1 MPLWAV
7 DDSLAAQLT
16 RNARQIVQLLKDIQ
30 VDIVRHVRTAL
41 SLKITVVGVSVD
53 GLMALLGATVIVVVL
68 CRWQGTSRML
78 RWPILLLILTNIVAD
93 LVGYLAVRCTIKL
106 VEWLLARATSWEA
119 QVPLE
124 PGEGYAEWLAKAEA
138 LDASDGRAAWR
149 ARLESELYDWR
160 HAQATAQ
167 RLRQARE
174 EGDAAALMRLLLPCL
189 KPNVAGVQEYEL
201 YCRARAGTK
210 HAISAL
216 IEEVSTS
223 LRWIADTRPTS
234 PDTTAFLRTAHVA
247 FGNEALVLSGG
258 ATLGIYHYG
267 VLKALLSEGLLP
279 AVISGTSAG
288 AVVAAMACC
297 RTDDELQRV
306 LEDESDLFREMGS
319 EGPFADSEGRAD
331 TVGRQLW
338 RLLRHGRMYDA
349 EQFRCGLAWFT
360 RGFTFREA
368 YGHSGRTLNITCTPL
383 KSRGN
388 GAPPLMLNHIDTPH
402 IDIASAVTASACVP
416 GLIEPVVLLERGP
429 DGALRPFHHLDASD
443 DRITL
448 RDGSF
453 ESDVPLKQLL
463 GAFGCCFTI
472 VSQVNPHIAPFLETP
487 AQAILSEVTNQS
499 GLAASLAG
507 LQRFLF
513 REVQHRCR
521 ALAALNMLPTLFGED
536 AAGVFQQRYH
546 GSLTIVPRLDARD
559 CIHGVI
565 SNPSVADMHRYLDEG
580 RLKTWEALQ
589 CIQQLLSLEK
599 AVEAARTDTQQQLH
613 AARAARA
620 ASLTPSCSSSRLA
633 AEGDAAEEQPA
644 PPPRPSPLARLPKSS
659 LPKASSWAN
668 GLDGLSTEESRR
680 SVELFRDS
688 RALLEEHSD
697 GGPSPPQLPP
707 TSMPDAASP
716 GLRTLL
722 PTLCRAAFSPR
733 KGVDGDRNSEA
744 WKSCDS

>member
-1 MPLWAV
+1 MDRLAVAAMPLWAV

-149 ARLESELYDWR
+149 ERLESELYDWR

-189 KPNVAGVQEYEL
+189 KPNVAGVQEDEL

-223 LRWIADTRPTS
+223 LRWTASLDADTELPVAPRSSAGRRVGSPGPWHGGTDLVHRLALETTEGVCWYSRHSRPLSLVVGCNTCILPPPRIADTRPTS

-306 LEDESDLFREMGS
+306 PAMAR
-319 EGPFADSEGRAD
+319 
-331 TVGRQLW
+331 
-338 RLLRHGRMYDA
+338 
-349 EQFRCGLAWFT
+349 
-360 RGFTFREA
+360 
-368 YGHSGRTLNITCTPL
+368 
-383 KSRGN
+383 
-388 GAPPLMLNHIDTPH
+388 
-402 IDIASAVTASACVP
+402 
-416 GLIEPVVLLERGP
+416 
-429 DGALRPFHHLDASD
+429 DGAR
-443 DRITL
+443 
-448 RDGSF
+448 
-453 ESDVPLKQLL
+453 
-463 GAFGCCFTI
+463 
-472 VSQVNPHIAPFLETP
+472 
-487 AQAILSEVTNQS
+487 
-499 GLAASLAG
+499 
-507 LQRFLF
+507 
-513 REVQHRCR
+513 
-521 ALAALNMLPTLFGED
+521 
-536 AAGVFQQRYH
+536 
-546 GSLTIVPRLDARD
+546 
-559 CIHGVI
+559 
-565 SNPSVADMHRYLDEG
+565 
-580 RLKTWEALQ
+580 
-589 CIQQLLSLEK
+589 
-599 AVEAARTDTQQQLH
+599 
-613 AARAARA
+613 
-620 ASLTPSCSSSRLA
+620 
-633 AEGDAAEEQPA
+633 
-644 PPPRPSPLARLPKSS
+644 
-659 LPKASSWAN
+659 
-668 GLDGLSTEESRR
+668 
-680 SVELFRDS
+680 
-688 RALLEEHSD
+688 
-697 GGPSPPQLPP
+697 
-707 TSMPDAASP
+707 
-716 GLRTLL
+716 
-722 PTLCRAAFSPR
+722 
-733 KGVDGDRNSEA
+733 
-744 WKSCDS
+744 

>member
-472 VSQVNPHIAPFLETP
+472 VSQVNPHIACFYAHPCGRPGRPSAGRDRTGAWRGGFLLSAIEVAIKEDLRRHLRTIQRLRLMSDLTGFDLTQMWLQEQDGSVTLTP
-487 AQAILSEVTNQS
+487 AIQLGDLTALISNLEEPAQLSRRIREMERATFEASALLRTRFDVRAALDECIAAA
-499 GLAASLAG
+499 GLRAAASDRWLHDARSAHTPPSSQ
-507 LQRFLF
+507 QR
-513 REVQHRCR
+513 RERPGGEEEEPEAR
-521 ALAALNMLPTLFGED
+521 ARPPAADDGSALAAGLGGGPHRRRAARSPTPRRG
-536 AAGVFQQRYH
+536 
-546 GSLTIVPRLDARD
+546 RLDA
-559 CIHGVI
+559 
-565 SNPSVADMHRYLDEG
+565 
-580 RLKTWEALQ
+580 
-589 CIQQLLSLEK
+589 
-599 AVEAARTDTQQQLH
+599 
-613 AARAARA
+613 
-620 ASLTPSCSSSRLA
+620 
-633 AEGDAAEEQPA
+633 
-644 PPPRPSPLARLPKSS
+644 
-659 LPKASSWAN
+659 
-668 GLDGLSTEESRR
+668 
-680 SVELFRDS
+680 
-688 RALLEEHSD
+688 
-697 GGPSPPQLPP
+697 
-707 TSMPDAASP
+707 
-716 GLRTLL
+716 
-722 PTLCRAAFSPR
+722 
-733 KGVDGDRNSEA
+733 
-744 WKSCDS
+744 

>member
-119 QVPLE
+119 Q
-124 PGEGYAEWLAKAEA
+124 AEA

-216 IEEVSTS
+216 IEEVAASDRPALGTEGRT
-223 LRWIADTRPTS
+223 LVHRLALETTEGVCWIADTRPTS
-234 PDTTAFLRTAHVA
+234 PDTAAFLRTAHVA

-297 RTDDELQRV
+297 RTDDELQR
-306 LEDESDLFREMGS
+306 MGS
-319 EGPFADSEGRAD
+319 EGPFTDSEGRAD

-349 EQFRCGLAWFT
+349 EQFRGGTSGAQALWTCSKTL
-360 RGFTFREA
+360 ESCEQA

-429 DGALRPFHHLDASD
+429 DGALRPLDHLDA
-443 DRITL
+443 RL
-448 RDGSF
+448 LGSF

-472 VSQVNPHIAPFLETP
+472 VSQVNPHIACFYAHPCGRPGRPSAGRDRTGAWRGGFLLSAIEVAIKEDLRRHLRTIQRLRLMSDLTGFDLTQMWLQEQDGSVTLTP
-487 AQAILSEVTNQS
+487 AIQLGDLT
-499 GLAASLAG
+499 
-507 LQRFLF
+507 
-513 REVQHRCR
+513 
-521 ALAALNMLPTLFGED
+521 AL
-536 AAGVFQQRYH
+536 
-546 GSLTIVPRLDARD
+546 
-559 CIHGVI
+559 I
-565 SNPSVADMHRYLDEG
+565 SNLEEPA
-580 RLKTWEALQ
+580 
-589 CIQQLLSLEK
+589 QL
-599 AVEAARTDTQQQLH
+599 
-613 AARAARA
+613 
-620 ASLTPSCSSSRLA
+620 
-633 AEGDAAEEQPA
+633 
-644 PPPRPSPLARLPKSS
+644 
-659 LPKASSWAN
+659 
-668 GLDGLSTEESRR
+668 SRR
-680 SVELFRDS
+680 IPARRSAR
-688 RALLEEHSD
+688 
-697 GGPSPPQLPP
+697 PPVKW
-707 TSMPDAASP
+707 TGNRS
-716 GLRTLL
+716 
-722 PTLCRAAFSPR
+722 
-733 KGVDGDRNSEA
+733 
-744 WKSCDS
+744 